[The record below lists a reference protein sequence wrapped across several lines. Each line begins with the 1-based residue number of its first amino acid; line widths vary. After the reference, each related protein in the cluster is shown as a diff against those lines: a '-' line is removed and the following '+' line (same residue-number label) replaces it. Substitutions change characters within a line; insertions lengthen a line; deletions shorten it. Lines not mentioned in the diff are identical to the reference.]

1 MIEGQLHLS
10 SFILIIIAIAIPA
23 YLVLKLKG
31 NLRILAMLLTIF
43 VSVHGVYHIFGALG
57 FEFLAD
63 NIFEPASV
71 AVLILFELTFLS
83 KTRTR
88 REIKR

>member
-10 SFILIIIAIAIPA
+10 SVILIIIATAIPA

-31 NLRILAMLLTIF
+31 NLRILAVLLTIF
-43 VSVHGVYHIFGALG
+43 VSIHSVYHIFGALG

-63 NIFEPASV
+63 KIFEPASV
-71 AVLILFELTFLS
+71 AVLILFGLIFLS
-83 KTRTR
+83 KTRRR
-88 REIKR
+88 REIET

>member
-10 SFILIIIAIAIPA
+10 SAILIIIATAIPA
-23 YLVLKLKG
+23 YLALKLKG
-31 NLRILAMLLTIF
+31 SLRILAVILTIF
-43 VSVHGVYHIFGALG
+43 VSIHSIYHIFGALG

-63 NIFEPASV
+63 DVFEPASV
-71 AVLILFELTFLS
+71 AVLILFGLTFLR

-88 REIKR
+88 RKIET

>member
-10 SFILIIIAIAIPA
+10 SFILIIIATAIPA

-43 VSVHGVYHIFGALG
+43 VPVHGVYHIFLEHWALS
-57 FEFLAD
+57 F
-63 NIFEPASV
+63 
-71 AVLILFELTFLS
+71 
-83 KTRTR
+83 
-88 REIKR
+88 